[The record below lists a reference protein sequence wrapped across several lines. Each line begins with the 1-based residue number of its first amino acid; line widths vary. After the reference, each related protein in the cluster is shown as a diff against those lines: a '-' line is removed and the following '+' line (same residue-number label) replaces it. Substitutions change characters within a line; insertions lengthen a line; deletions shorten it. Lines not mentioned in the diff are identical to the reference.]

1 MSTVNKNKHLVV
13 ALYND
18 LTLARQAQQS
28 INVWD
33 KAQDSIKLG
42 STAVIYKGSDGS
54 LHWERT
60 GVKDWKKSAVVV
72 GVAGL
77 ILGAGALVWAGI
89 GAALGGID
97 TRRLG
102 VPKED
107 MRAIGDSLD
116 QGKAALAVLCDD
128 YEVAPL
134 SAELTRLGGTIT
146 DYTVPQDVV
155 AQTEQGVQAKMATGQ
170 VTEESIDVVE
180 FLPATEPSSPGWQ
193 TMSTPPQD

>member
-1 MSTVNKNKHLVV
+1 M
-13 ALYND
+13 
-18 LTLARQAQQS
+18 
-28 INVWD
+28 
-33 KAQDSIKLG
+33 
-42 STAVIYKGSDGS
+42 AVFIG
-54 LHWERT
+54 ERT

-97 TRRLG
+97 IRRLG
-102 VPKED
+102 VSKED

-180 FLPATEPSSPGWQ
+180 FLPTTEPSSLSSP
-193 TMSTPPQD
+193 TMSAPPQV

>member
-18 LTLARQAQQS
+18 LTLARQAQKS
-28 INVWD
+28 LDVWD
-33 KAQDSIKLG
+33 KAEESIKLG
-42 STAVIYKGSDGS
+42 STAVIYKGPDGS

-102 VPKED
+102 VSKEHIK
-107 MRAIGDSLD
+107 AIGDSLD

-134 SAELTRLGGTIT
+134 SAEMTRLGGTIS
-146 DYTVPQDVV
+146 DYVIANDVV
-155 AQTEQGVQAKMATGQ
+155 IHTEQGIQAKAAAGQ
-170 VTEESIDVVE
+170 VTEQTTEVAD
-180 FLPATEPSSPGWQ
+180 FLPTTEPSASSSQ
-193 TMSTPPQD
+193 TTSAPPQA

>member
-18 LTLARQAQQS
+18 LTLARQAQKS
-28 INVWD
+28 LDVWD
-33 KAQDSIKLG
+33 KAEDSIKLG
-42 STAVIYKGSDGS
+42 STAVIYKGPDGN

-77 ILGAGALVWAGI
+77 VLGAGALVWAGI

-102 VPKED
+102 VSKEHIK
-107 MRAIGDSLD
+107 AIGDSLD
-116 QGKAALAVLCDD
+116 QGKAAVAVLCDD

-134 SAELTRLGGTIT
+134 SAEMTRLGGTIT
-146 DYTVPQDVV
+146 TYVVANDVV
-155 AQTEQGVQAKMATGQ
+155 IHTEQSVEAKAAAGQ
-170 VTEESIDVVE
+170 VTEQNTEVAD
-180 FLPATEPSSPGWQ
+180 FLPATEPSAPGSP
-193 TMSTPPQD
+193 TMSTPPQS

>member
-28 INVWD
+28 IDVWD
-33 KAQDSIKLG
+33 KAQESIKLG
-42 STAVIYKGSDGS
+42 STAVIYKGPDGS

-77 ILGAGALVWAGI
+77 VLGAGALVWAGI

-97 TRRLG
+97 TKRLG
-102 VPKED
+102 VSKEQ

-146 DYTVPQDVV
+146 DYAVPQDVV
-155 AQTEQGVQAKMATGQ
+155 AQTEQDVQEKAAAGQ
-170 VTEESIDVVE
+170 VTEESTEVADYM
-180 FLPATEPSSPGWQ
+180 PANEPSAPSSLN
-193 TMSTPPQD
+193 MSTPPQD

>member
-13 ALYND
+13 AIYQD
-18 LTLARQAQQS
+18 LTVARQAQKS
-28 INVWD
+28 IDVWD
-33 KAQDSIKLG
+33 KAEESIKLG
-42 STAVIYKGSDGS
+42 STAVIYKGTDGR

-60 GVKDWKKSAVVV
+60 GVKDWKKSAVVA

-102 VPKED
+102 VSKED
-107 MRAIGDSLD
+107 MHAIGESLD

-128 YEVAPL
+128 HEVAPL

-146 DYTVPQDVV
+146 DYTVPEDVV
-155 AQTEQGVQAKMATGQ
+155 TQTEQGVQAKTGTGQ
-170 VTEESIDVVE
+170 ITEESTDVADY
-180 FLPATEPSSPGWQ
+180 LPTTEPSARGSQ
-193 TMSTPPQD
+193 TTPTPPQI

>member
-1 MSTVNKNKHLVV
+1 MF
-13 ALYND
+13 
-18 LTLARQAQQS
+18 
-28 INVWD
+28 
-33 KAQDSIKLG
+33 
-42 STAVIYKGSDGS
+42 
-54 LHWERT
+54 HWERT

-155 AQTEQGVQAKMATGQ
+155 AQTEQGTSPKRRWRPVRSRKRALMLWNSCPQR
-170 VTEESIDVVE
+170 SRH
-180 FLPATEPSSPGWQ
+180 LPVGRPCQPLHKTSRCR
-193 TMSTPPQD
+193 

>member
-28 INVWD
+28 IGVWD
-33 KAQDSIKLG
+33 KAEESIKLG
-42 STAVIYKGSDGS
+42 STAVMYKGSDGS

-72 GVAGL
+72 GVAGF

-102 VPKED
+102 VSKED
-107 MRAIGDSLD
+107 IRTIGDSLD
-116 QGKAALAVLCDD
+116 HGKAALAVLCDD
-128 YEVAPL
+128 HEVAAL
-134 SAELTRLGGTIT
+134 SAELTRLGGTIM

-155 AQTEQGVQAKMATGQ
+155 AQTEQGVQSKAATGT
-170 VTEESIDVVE
+170 VTEQSTDVVD
-180 FLPATEPSSPGWQ
+180 FLPSIEPSAPSSQ
-193 TMSTPPQD
+193 TTSTPPHV

>member
-1 MSTVNKNKHLVV
+1 MSSVNKNKHLVV
-13 ALYND
+13 ALYSD

-28 INVWD
+28 LDVWD
-33 KAQDSIKLG
+33 KAEESIKLG
-42 STAVIYKGSDGS
+42 STALIYKGPDGS

-77 ILGAGALVWAGI
+77 ILGAGALVWAGL

-102 VPKED
+102 VSKEHVK
-107 MRAIGDSLD
+107 AIGDSLD

-134 SAELTRLGGTIT
+134 SQEMTRLGGTIT
-146 DYTVPQDVV
+146 AYVIANDIVV
-155 AQTEQGVQAKMATGQ
+155 QTEQGVQAKAAAGQ
-170 VTEESIDVVE
+170 VTEQTTDVAD
-180 FLPATEPSSPGWQ
+180 FLPAPESSSPGSP
-193 TMSTPPQD
+193 TPSTPPQA

>member
-13 ALYND
+13 ALYQD

-28 INVWD
+28 IGVWD
-33 KAQDSIKLG
+33 KAEESIKLG
-42 STAVIYKGSDGS
+42 STAVMYKGPDGS

-77 ILGAGALVWAGI
+77 ILGAGALLWAGI

-97 TRRLG
+97 TKRLG
-102 VPKED
+102 VSKEQ

-155 AQTEQGVQAKMATGQ
+155 AQTEQGVQTKAAAGQ
-170 VTEESIDVVE
+170 VTEESTDVADYM
-180 FLPATEPSSPGWQ
+180 PANEPSASTTQ
-193 TMSTPPQD
+193 TMSTPPQI